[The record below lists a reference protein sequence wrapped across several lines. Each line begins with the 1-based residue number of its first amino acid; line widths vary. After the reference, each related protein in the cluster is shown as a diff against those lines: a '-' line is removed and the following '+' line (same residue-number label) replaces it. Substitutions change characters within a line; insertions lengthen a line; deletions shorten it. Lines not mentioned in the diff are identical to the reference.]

1 MKADACSISRRRLR
15 FALRN
20 PAVPGRDL
28 RDPGRM
34 RAGGDDAAGVGV
46 RGQLAP
52 AAGTT
57 LPARSQPPGGCRDE
71 PGMTDWARGR
81 SADMQQHPQPPA
93 IHAAILAAEQS
104 RVAEVDPG
112 CLEREAGRQAPSEGQ
127 LGLEGD
133 G

>member
-46 RGQLAP
+46 RGLGATIGRGVSLP
-52 AAGTT
+52 VDAGTS
-57 LPARSQPPGGCRDE
+57 PA
-71 PGMTDWARGR
+71 
-81 SADMQQHPQPPA
+81 
-93 IHAAILAAEQS
+93 
-104 RVAEVDPG
+104 
-112 CLEREAGRQAPSEGQ
+112 
-127 LGLEGD
+127 
-133 G
+133 